1 MLRRGGW
8 IALVGLGLLLGA
20 APAHAGVYSVY
31 ACHGPSGATAA
42 IDGWKGTAFTTNPGE
57 AAVSEDCRSSGAM
70 RLSITPPSFGSSYA
84 AGATWGTGAARDTT
98 IQTVT
103 LDHSFSATG
112 PSNVIWHLMDESGD
126 REVCVLAGGG
136 CAGTAPTVRLAS
148 WRGPTVYFELSCR
161 PADTNAICEGPT
173 GSAAVSRVV
182 LELRDALAPLP
193 TAPPTGPLVDGTR
206 AAAGVATATAALS
219 DRGSGVRSLSAEI
232 DGAVAATTDPV
243 DRNGGACALP
253 YTYRVPCKLAATG
266 TVAVDTTKLADGPH
280 QVRLIARDASGNTS
294 AQGPFGITVRNTPV
308 ACGPGTNAAITAG
321 LPRKRS
327 ASQKRAKAARIRG
340 TAPAGAELRLISRV
354 SRRGDGSKPV
364 GAPVRAGANGRY
376 SLRVPKGPSRSL
388 RVGWRRAGEPDFAC
402 SRSLSLKVRARISL
416 SGSPKAIPAGLP
428 RATFRGRLTGGYVP
442 RRGKLVLLQGRQPG
456 RNWRTFRAV
465 RTNRKGRFSTRYR
478 FSGARGLF
486 RVRARVP
493 SEAVYP
499 FGPATSRVV
508 RVLVR

>member
-1 MLRRGGW
+1 M
-8 IALVGLGLLLGA
+8 
-20 APAHAGVYSVY
+20 
-31 ACHGPSGATAA
+31 
-42 IDGWKGTAFTTNPGE
+42 
-57 AAVSEDCRSSGAM
+57 
-70 RLSITPPSFGSSYA
+70 
-84 AGATWGTGAARDTT
+84 
-98 IQTVT
+98 
-103 LDHSFSATG
+103 
-112 PSNVIWHLMDESGD
+112 
-126 REVCVLAGGG
+126 
-136 CAGTAPTVRLAS
+136 
-148 WRGPTVYFELSCR
+148 
-161 PADTNAICEGPT
+161 
-173 GSAAVSRVV
+173 
-182 LELRDALAPLP
+182 
-193 TAPPTGPLVDGTR
+193 
-206 AAAGVATATAALS
+206 
-219 DRGSGVRSLSAEI
+219 
-232 DGAVAATTDPV
+232 
-243 DRNGGACALP
+243 
-253 YTYRVPCKLAATG
+253 
-266 TVAVDTTKLADGPH
+266 
-280 QVRLIARDASGNTS
+280 
-294 AQGPFGITVRNTPV
+294 
-308 ACGPGTNAAITAG
+308 
-321 LPRKRS
+321 
-327 ASQKRAKAARIRG
+327 
-340 TAPAGAELRLISRV
+340 

-416 SGSPKAIPAGLP
+416 SGSPKAIPAALP